1 MFRKKVYLT
10 NIFWIFYV
18 VALFLTVIF
27 LSRQNNEKKAEI
39 IALNKQIDK
48 MEVVMQS
55 AKNDL
60 KLVPQLKYKAE
71 VLKKKYPSFSKI
83 TEVVFRKSLEHGVNP
98 NLIMGLIEIESNF
111 KRFAVSGKGAYGLM
125 QINYKVWK
133 NELEIDP
140 EKIFEIEYN
149 IDMGIRILKRYM
161 KVAKGDIMK
170 ALHLYNNGYLY
181 NNEAYKYKVISTVFS
196 KI

>member
-18 VALFLTVIF
+18 MVLFLTVVF
-27 LSRQNNEKKAEI
+27 LSNQNNEKKSEI
-39 IALNKQIDK
+39 IALNKRIDNMK
-48 MEVVMQS
+48 VELE
-55 AKNDL
+55 KNRKDL
-60 KLVPQLKYKAE
+60 TLIPELKYKSD
-71 VLKKKYPSFSKI
+71 VLRRKYPSFAKI
-83 TEVVFRKSLEHGVNP
+83 TEIVFKKSIENGLDP

-111 KRFAVSGKGAYGLM
+111 KRYAVSSKGAYGLM

-133 NELEIDP
+133 DEYNINP
-140 EKIFEIEYN
+140 ERIFDIEYN
-149 IDMGIRILKRYM
+149 VDIGMKILKRYL
-161 KVAKGDIMK
+161 KVAKGDLMK

>member
-1 MFRKKVYLT
+1 MFRKKVFLT

-18 VALFLTVIF
+18 LVLFLTVIF
-27 LSRQNNEKKAEI
+27 LSKQNNEKKSEI
-39 IALNKQIDK
+39 IALNQTINK
-48 MEVVMQS
+48 MEIELEN

-60 KLVPQLKYKAE
+60 ESIPHLKYKAE
-71 VLKKKYPSFSKI
+71 VLRKKYPSFAKI
-83 TEVVFRKSLEHGVNP
+83 TEVVFRKSQEHKVDP

-111 KRFAVSGKGAYGLM
+111 KRYAVSNKGAYGLM

-133 NELEIDP
+133 NELSIDP
-140 EKIFEIEYN
+140 EKIFNIDYN
-149 IDMGIRILKRYM
+149 IDLGIKILKRYL
-161 KVAKGDIMK
+161 KVAKGDIMR

>member
-10 NIFWIFYV
+10 NLFWVFYV
-18 VALFLTVIF
+18 MVLFLTVVF
-27 LSRQNNEKKAEI
+27 LSKQNNEKKSEI
-39 IALNKQIDK
+39 ITLNQKINK
-48 MEVVMQS
+48 MELELENTR
-55 AKNDL
+55 KDL
-60 KLVPQLKYKAE
+60 DSIPQLKYKAE

-83 TEVVFRKSLEHGVNP
+83 TEVVFRKSQEHGVDP

-111 KRFAVSGKGAYGLM
+111 KRFAVSSAGAYGLM

-133 NELEIDP
+133 NEFEINS
-140 EKIFEIEYN
+140 ERIFEIEYN
-149 IDMGIRILKRYM
+149 INIGIKILKRYL
-161 KVAKGDIMK
+161 KVAKGDIMR

>member
-1 MFRKKVYLT
+1 MFRKKIYLK

-18 VALFLTVIF
+18 MVLFLTVVF
-27 LSRQNNEKKAEI
+27 LSKQNNEKKSEI
-39 IALNKQIDK
+39 IALNQKINK
-48 MEVVMQS
+48 MEIELNNT
-55 AKNDL
+55 KRDL
-60 KLVPQLKYKAE
+60 DSIPKLKYKAE
-71 VLKKKYPSFSKI
+71 VLRKKYPSFSKI
-83 TEVVFRKSLEHGVNP
+83 TEVVFRKSQEHGVDP

-111 KRFAVSGKGAYGLM
+111 KRFAVSSAGAYGLM

-133 NELEIDP
+133 NEFEINS
-140 EKIFEIEYN
+140 ERIFEIEYN
-149 IDMGIRILKRYM
+149 INIGIQILKRYL
-161 KVAKGDIMK
+161 KVAKGDIMR

>member
-1 MFRKKVYLT
+1 MFKKKVFFT

-18 VALFLTVIF
+18 MVLFLTVVF
-27 LSRQNNEKKAEI
+27 LSKQNNEKKSEI
-39 IALNKQIDK
+39 ITLNQKINK
-48 MEVVMQS
+48 MEIEL
-55 AKNDL
+55 ADARKDL
-60 KLVPQLKYKAE
+60 EAIPHLKYKAE
-71 VLKKKYPSFSKI
+71 VLRKKYPSFAKI
-83 TEVVFRKSLEHGVNP
+83 SEVVYKKSREHQVDP

-111 KRFAVSGKGAYGLM
+111 KRFAVSNAGAYGLM

-133 NELEIDP
+133 DELNIDS
-140 EKIFEIEYN
+140 EKIFNIEYN
-149 IDMGIRILKRYM
+149 IDLGIRILKRYL
-161 KVAKGDIMK
+161 KVANGDIMR

>member
-1 MFRKKVYLT
+1 MFRKKVFFT

-18 VALFLTVIF
+18 MVLFLTVVF
-27 LSRQNNEKKAEI
+27 LSKQNNEKKSEI
-39 IALNKQIDK
+39 MTLNQKINK
-48 MEVVMQS
+48 MEMELADS
-55 AKNDL
+55 RNDL
-60 KLVPQLKYKAE
+60 EEIPYLKYKAE
-71 VLKKKYPSFSKI
+71 VLRKKYPSFARIS
-83 TEVVFRKSLEHGVNP
+83 EVVFKKSREHQVDP

-111 KRFAVSGKGAYGLM
+111 KRFAVSNAGAYGLM

-133 NELEIDP
+133 DELNIDS
-140 EKIFEIEYN
+140 EKIFNIEYN
-149 IDMGIRILKRYM
+149 IDLGIRILKNYL
-161 KVAKGDIMK
+161 KVAEGDIMK

>member
-1 MFRKKVYLT
+1 MFRKKIYLK

-18 VALFLTVIF
+18 MVLFLTVVF
-27 LSRQNNEKKAEI
+27 LSKQNNEKKSEI
-39 IALNKQIDK
+39 IALNQKINK
-48 MEVVMQS
+48 MEIELNNT
-55 AKNDL
+55 KRDL
-60 KLVPQLKYKAE
+60 DSIPKLKYKAE
-71 VLKKKYPSFSKI
+71 VLRKKYPSFSKI
-83 TEVVFRKSLEHGVNP
+83 TEVVFRKSQEHGVDP

-111 KRFAVSGKGAYGLM
+111 KRFAVSSAGAYGLM

-133 NELEIDP
+133 NEFEINS
-140 EKIFEIEYN
+140 ERIFEIEYN
-149 IDMGIRILKRYM
+149 INIGIQILKRYL

>member
-1 MFRKKVYLT
+1 MFRKKVYLN

-18 VALFLTVIF
+18 MVLFLTVVF
-27 LSRQNNEKKAEI
+27 LSKQNNEKKSEI
-39 IALNKQIDK
+39 IVLNQKINK
-48 MEVVMQS
+48 MELEL
-55 AKNDL
+55 KNVKSDL
-60 KLVPQLKYKAE
+60 VLIPQLKYKAE
-71 VLKKKYPSFSKI
+71 VLKKKYPSFAKI
-83 TEVVFRKSLEHGVNP
+83 TEVVFRKSQEYDMDP

-111 KRFAVSGKGAYGLM
+111 KRFAVSSAGAYGLM

-133 NELEIDP
+133 NEFEIDS
-140 EKIFEIEYN
+140 EKIFEIDYN
-149 IDMGIRILKRYM
+149 IDIGIQILKRYL
-161 KVAKGDIMK
+161 KVAKGDLMR